1 MSGVGTTGL
10 AFLGSMNQTGL
21 NNYINQTQVS
31 AKVQEDTDYFLPTQD
46 NRLYLKKLIELI
58 SEEDSKKI
66 ITILVEYMSDDSRA
80 TKLTPDVETSI
91 LSFFVDRA

>member
-1 MSGVGTTGL
+1 MSGIGTTGL
-10 AFLGSMNQTGL
+10 AFLGPMNQTGL
-21 NNYINQTQVS
+21 NNYLNQVQVS
-31 AKVQEDTDYFLPTQD
+31 AKVQEYIDYFLPTQD

-80 TKLTPDVETSI
+80 TKLTPDAETSI

>member
-1 MSGVGTTGL
+1 MSGIGTTGL
-10 AFLGSMNQTGL
+10 AFLGHVNQTGI
-21 NNYINQTQVS
+21 NNYLNQSQIAV
-31 AKVQEDTDYFLPTQD
+31 KVQEDMDYFLPTQD